1 MDEASVRQRLIAI
14 LCADAAGFS
23 RLMAGDEHA
32 TLAALDAAR
41 ELFRGRIESNH
52 GRVIDMAGDSILAVF
67 ETATG
72 AVSAAI
78 AIQQDLAQA
87 ENAGAP
93 PRRLPFRIGVH
104 LGDVIEKQDGTVYGD
119 GVNVAARLQALAE
132 PGGIVVSDAVRGAVG
147 SRVDARFADRGEQ
160 PLKNIARPIHAFAVH
175 PGRARTRRRP
185 LRRPVP
191 AHARPGCS
199 WAAAAELAQLQSAL
213 QGARKGCG
221 QVVLLAGS
229 GGMGKTV

>member
-1 MDEASVRQRLIAI
+1 MDDPSVRQRLIAI

-41 ELFRGRIESNH
+41 ELFRARIESNH

-87 ENAGAP
+87 ATDTASR
-93 PRRLPFRIGVH
+93 PRMPFRIGVH

-147 SRVDARFADRGEQ
+147 SRVDASFADKGEQ
-160 PLKNIARPIHAFAVH
+160 PLKNIARPIHAFAVR
-175 PGRARTRRRP
+175 PGRDTDAP
-185 LRRPVP
+185 
-191 AHARPGCS
+191 
-199 WAAAAELAQLQSAL
+199 AAAPPPRASPRPSGVFVGRRAELAQLQ
-213 QGARKGCG
+213 G
-221 QVVLLAGS
+221 
-229 GGMGKTV
+229 